1 MSGEPPEASPGEGTG
16 TAGEPELRVTTL
28 ELFFDLIF
36 AFTLTQ
42 LTVAL
47 TPQLTGRAVV
57 QVLLIFGLLWWM
69 YGGYAWLTNTH
80 PPVQT
85 PERLLLVLGMAGFLV
100 VGLAI
105 PGGFDGDGVA
115 LGLGYLLVVCVHAWL
130 YARVNPHIW
139 RIAPFNVASAL
150 LVIGAGFVHGFARY
164 GLWVAA
170 LAIQAGAPLV
180 VRLGGRFDI
189 RPAHFAERHGALV
202 IVAVGESIAAIG
214 IGASGKPVDRT
225 LVLAATAGLAL
236 AVVLWWLYFGSG
248 DDERGER
255 AMRDASAERRPG
267 LALSAYFYSHM
278 PMLLGIVF
286 AAAGVS
292 VATGDIARGGLAPA
306 LALGIGSAAFAGG
319 TAAFRAALRTGG
331 TRLRLAMMAFALAT
345 VPLGALVTI
354 EAQLGLLTVGLAILL
369 AAEQR
374 LRGTADPPAR
384 TSPEPA
390 T

>member
-1 MSGEPPEASPGEGTG
+1 
-16 TAGEPELRVTTL
+16 
-28 ELFFDLIF
+28 
-36 AFTLTQ
+36 
-42 LTVAL
+42 
-47 TPQLTGRAVV
+47 
-57 QVLLIFGLLWWM
+57 
-69 YGGYAWLTNTH
+69 
-80 PPVQT
+80 
-85 PERLLLVLGMAGFLV
+85 MAGFLV

-105 PGGFDGDGVA
+105 PGSFAGDGVA

-150 LVIGAGFVHGFARY
+150 LVIAAGLVHGVARY

-170 LAIQAGAPLV
+170 LVIQAGTPLV

-214 IGASGKPVDRT
+214 SGASGKPVDRT
-225 LVLAATAGLAL
+225 LVVAAIAGLAL
-236 AVVLWWLYFGSG
+236 AVVLWWMYFGSA

-255 AMRDASAERRPG
+255 AMRVASAERRPG
-267 LALSAYFYSHM
+267 LALSAYFYAHM

-292 VATGDIARGGLAPA
+292 VATGDIARAGLATA

-319 TAAFRAALRTGG
+319 TAAFRVVLRTGPA
-331 TRLRLAMMAFALAT
+331 RVRLAMMAFALAT

-354 EAQLGLLTVGLAILL
+354 EAQLGLLTVGLAVLL
-369 AAEQR
+369 AAEQH
-374 LRGTADPPAR
+374 LRGTAGLAQRP
-384 TSPEPA
+384 S
-390 T
+390 